1 MLKTEKSKHKKS
13 NNKMENNISTPLFC
27 ATVLYP
33 NKEGASFDF
42 ELYSKTLIPEYVAIL
57 GDNVVK
63 FEVRKGMTT
72 PGAPA
77 PNFIC
82 IASIWVKSGEKFGA
96 SMADP
101 RMGQLMGKISSFT
114 DIQPMRQFDQVI
126 A

>member
-1 MLKTEKSKHKKS
+1 MDI
-13 NNKMENNISTPLFC
+13 NNSTQLFC

-42 ELYSKTLIPEYVAIL
+42 DLYSKILIPEFVALL

-63 FEVRKGMTT
+63 FEVRKGLST
-72 PGAPA
+72 PGTPI

-96 SMADP
+96 SMTGP
-101 RMGQLMGKISSFT
+101 RMGQLMGKISEFT
-114 DIQPMRQFDQVI
+114 DIQPMRQFDLVI
-126 A
+126 S

>member
-1 MLKTEKSKHKKS
+1 MDNNSKP
-13 NNKMENNISTPLFC
+13 TFC

-42 ELYSKTLIPEYVAIL
+42 ELYANTLIPEYVEIL

-63 FEVRKGMTT
+63 FEVRKGLTT
-72 PGAPA
+72 PGSPA

-82 IASIWVKSGEKFGA
+82 IASIWVTSGEKFGA

-101 RMGQLMGKISSFT
+101 RMGALMGRISSFT
-114 DIQPMRQFDQVI
+114 DIQPLRQFDRVI
-126 A
+126 S

>member
-1 MLKTEKSKHKKS
+1 MQ
-13 NNKMENNISTPLFC
+13 PVFC

-33 NKEGASFDF
+33 YKDGATFDF
-42 ELYSKTLIPEYVAIL
+42 DLYANKLIPKYVEIL
-57 GDNVVK
+57 GDNVIK
-63 FEVRKGMTT
+63 FEVRKGLTT

-82 IASIWVKSGEKFGA
+82 IASIWVSSGERFGT

-101 RMGQLMGKISSFT
+101 RMGELMKEISSFT
-114 DIQPMRQFDQVI
+114 DIQPLRQFDQVV

>member
-1 MLKTEKSKHKKS
+1 MD
-13 NNKMENNISTPLFC
+13 NDNSTPLFC

-33 NKEGASFDF
+33 NKEGVSFDF
-42 ELYSKTLIPEYVAIL
+42 ELYSKTLIPEYVSIL
-57 GDNVVK
+57 GDNVVN
-63 FEVRKGMTT
+63 FEVRKGLTT

-77 PNFIC
+77 PSIIC

-101 RMGQLMGKISSFT
+101 RMGPLMGKIAAFT
-114 DIQPMRQFDQVI
+114 DIQPMRQFDQVL

>member
-1 MLKTEKSKHKKS
+1 
-13 NNKMENNISTPLFC
+13 MENNNSTPLFC

-33 NKEGASFDF
+33 NKEGTSFDF
-42 ELYSKTLIPEYVAIL
+42 DLYSKTLIPEYVAIL
-57 GDNVVK
+57 GNNVVK
-63 FEVRKGMTT
+63 FEVRKGLTT

-101 RMGQLMGKISSFT
+101 RMGQLMGKISAFT

-126 A
+126 S

>member
-1 MLKTEKSKHKKS
+1 MDNNSKP
-13 NNKMENNISTPLFC
+13 TFC

-42 ELYSKTLIPEYVAIL
+42 ELYANTLLPEYVEIL
-57 GDNVVK
+57 GDNVVRY
-63 FEVRKGMTT
+63 EVRKGLTT
-72 PGAPA
+72 PGLPV

-82 IASIWVKSGEKFGA
+82 IASIWVTSGEKFGA

-101 RMGQLMGKISSFT
+101 RMSALMGRISAFT

-126 A
+126 S